1 MKTKELARELIEF
14 ETVSPVKD
22 PAIFEFLQT
31 YLGEY
36 GVEAEIHDIN
46 GVKNL
51 TAETGEG
58 STEICL
64 NGHVDVVAPGDGWKV
79 TDPFNSREMNN
90 RLYGRGASDMKTGVA
105 AMVNAFLDLHQA
117 EGFDGRITLMITG
130 DEEIG
135 GENGSETLV
144 AGFMNNG
151 HNFDYALVGE
161 PTDLNIQVGTRGVAW
176 FNVHLKGDE
185 IHAARANL
193 VDNVMNDLPQA
204 VSALNNLDMNCETN
218 EAMPEPNSEVT
229 LIETNETYNSIPS
242 TVKLGMDF
250 RYLPGQSINDI
261 RQDIDN
267 ALSQFD
273 FEYEIEL
280 ENDHGGAYLLED
292 ENFKQIA
299 IEEVEKVKGTRPE
312 EITEGGASDGRF
324 FSEHGTPFIELGV
337 DQEPAHQVDEFCE
350 IEKIEKLRV
359 AYKNI
364 SKRLAR
370 N

>member
-1 MKTKELARELIEF
+1 
-14 ETVSPVKD
+14 
-22 PAIFEFLQT
+22 
-31 YLGEY
+31 
-36 GVEAEIHDIN
+36 
-46 GVKNL
+46 
-51 TAETGEG
+51 
-58 STEICL
+58 L
-64 NGHVDVVAPGDGWKV
+64 NGHVDVVAPGDDWKV
-79 TDPFNSREMNN
+79 TEPFKARELND

-105 AMVNAFLDLHQA
+105 AMVNAFIDLHQRGDL
-117 EGFDGRITLMITG
+117 EGRVTLMLTG

-151 HNFDYALVGE
+151 HDFDYAIVGE
-161 PTDLNIQVGTRGVAW
+161 PTDLNVQVGTRGVAW

-193 VDNVMNDLPQA
+193 VNNVMDTLPK
-204 VSALNNLDMNCETN
+204 VVTALNNLDMDYDEN

-250 RYLPGQSINDI
+250 RYLPNQSINDI

-273 FEYEIEL
+273 VEYEIEL

-292 ENFKQIA
+292 EEFKQIA
-299 IEEVEKVKGTRPE
+299 VEEVEKVKGMKPE
-312 EITEGGASDGRF
+312 KITEGGASDGRF

-337 DQEPAHQVDEFCE
+337 DQEPAHQVDEYCE
-350 IEKIEKLRV
+350 IKKIEKLRV
-359 AYKNI
+359 AYRNI
-364 SKRLAR
+364 TQKLA